1 MASSPLPGPSDI
13 LLASPSSAFQPD
25 ALSQPRPGHANL
37 KPNQVGQV
45 ILYGIPIVSLVID
58 GQERLCLAQISNTL
72 LKNFSY
78 NEIHNRRVA
87 LGITCVQCTP
97 VQLEILRRAGA
108 MPISSRRCGM
118 ITKREAERLCKSF
131 LGENRPP
138 KLPDN
143 FAFDVSHEC
152 AWGCRGSFIPARYN
166 SSRAKCIK
174 CSYCNMYFSPN
185 KFIFHSHRTPDA
197 KYTQPD
203 AANFNSWR
211 RHLKLTDK
219 SPQDELVFAWED
231 VKAMFNGGSRKRA
244 LPQPG
249 AHPACHPLSSVKAA
263 AVAAAAAVA
272 GGGGLLGPHLL
283 GAPPPPPPPPPLAE
297 LAGAPHSHHKRPRFD
312 DDDDSLQEAAVVA
325 AASLSAAAAS
335 LSVAAASGGAGA
347 GGGGAGG
354 GCVTGVGAGAG
365 AVAGAKGPRSY
376 PVIPVPSK
384 GSFGG
389 VLQKF
394 PGCGGLFPHPYTF
407 PAAAAAFGLCHK
419 KEDAATAAEAL
430 GGAGGAGA
438 GPKAGLSGLFWPAG
452 RKDAFYPPFC
462 MFWPPRTPGGLPVPT
477 YLQPPPQPPSALGC
491 ALGESP
497 ALLRQAFLD
506 LAEPGGA
513 AGSADAAPPPGQPP
527 PVVANGPG
535 SGPPPPGGAAG
546 ARDALFESPPGGSG
560 GDCSAGSTPPAD
572 PGGVSG
578 AGATTAGVGPAGAR
592 VPAPHHPHLLE
603 GRKAGGGSYHHSSAF
618 RPVGGKDD
626 AESLA
631 KLHGASA
638 GAPHS
643 APAHH
648 HHHHHH
654 PHHHHHHTPQP
665 PPTSRVLSATT
676 PPAPP
681 PPPPPPPLAPQP
693 HHRGLLS
700 PRRHQLQLPQRGQ
713 LRGRGG
719 RGGGAGGGRGEP
731 QTPRGRRGG
740 GGRRDPDDDEE
751 EDEETGVLLGDP
763 LVGGGR
769 FLQSRGLTEKGSSR
783 DRAPTAAGA
792 FPLALNS
799 SRLLPEDGKLGDPG
813 GSDLPPP
820 PPPPLASQKASGGG
834 DSSSSPGSPVHHP
847 SLEEQPSYKDNQK
860 TKENNQV
867 ILSTKD
873 DNFSDKNK
881 EHSFFITD
889 SDASGGDF
897 WRERSGRLGHTGG
910 VNSQMTERGAEIHN
924 QKSEYLVQG

>member
-1 MASSPLPGPSDI
+1 MASSPLPGPNDI

-297 LAGAPHSHHKRPRFD
+297 LAGAPHAHHKRPRFD

-335 LSVAAASGGAGA
+335 AA
-347 GGGGAGG
+347 
-354 GCVTGVGAGAG
+354 
-365 AVAGAKGPRSY
+365 
-376 PVIPVPSK
+376 
-384 GSFGG
+384 
-389 VLQKF
+389 
-394 PGCGGLFPHPYTF
+394 
-407 PAAAAAFGLCHK
+407 
-419 KEDAATAAEAL
+419 
-430 GGAGGAGA
+430 
-438 GPKAGLSGLFWPAG
+438 PKAGLSGLFWPAG

-513 AGSADAAPPPGQPP
+513 GASADAAPPPGQPP

-535 SGPPPPGGAAG
+535 SGPPPPAGGAG
-546 ARDALFESPPGGSG
+546 ARDTLFESPPGGSG

-572 PGGVSG
+572 PGAVSG
-578 AGATTAGVGPAGAR
+578 AGAGAAGAGPAGAR
-592 VPAPHHPHLLE
+592 VPATHHPHLLE

-643 APAHH
+643 AQAHH

-654 PHHHHHHTPQP
+654 PHHHHHHHPPQP
-665 PPTSRVLSATT
+665 PSPLLLLPPQPDEPGSERHH
-676 PPAPP
+676 PAPDEDDEEEEQEVDVEGHKP
-681 PPPPPPPLAPQP
+681 PE
-693 HHRGLLS
+693 
-700 PRRHQLQLPQRGQ
+700 
-713 LRGRGG
+713 
-719 RGGGAGGGRGEP
+719 GEEEEEE
-731 QTPRGRRGG
+731 G
-740 GGRRDPDDDEE
+740 RDPDEEEE

-763 LVGGGR
+763 LVGGAR
-769 FLQSRGLTEKGSSR
+769 YLQGRGLSEKGSSR
-783 DRAPTAAGA
+783 DRAPAAPGA
-792 FPLALNS
+792 FPLGLNS
-799 SRLLPEDGKLGDPG
+799 SRLLQEDGKLGDPS

-834 DSSSSPGSPVHHP
+834 NSSSPGSPVHHP

-867 ILSTKD
+867 ILPTKD
-873 DNFSDKNK
+873 DSNFSDKNK
-881 EHSFFITD
+881 EHGFFITD
-889 SDASGGDF
+889 SDTSGGDF
-897 WRERSGRLGHTGG
+897 WRERSGEHTQETNSPHSLKKDVENMGKEELQKVLFEQIDLRRRLEQEFQVLKGNTSFP
-910 VNSQMTERGAEIHN
+910 VFNNFQDQMKRELAYREEMVQQLQIIPYAASLIRKEKLGAHLS
-924 QKSEYLVQG
+924 KS